1 MTTIIDSNGKPAYS
15 ISGDEDVILLSTP
28 SDCFAVNDPPKSNM
42 FYRNGWVEMP
52 AQPSPH
58 FIFDYEVKQWIDPR
72 SLDEIKAQKWTE
84 IKSERDRLEFG
95 GFEFDGN
102 IYDSDQVSQGRIT
115 GAASAGIDQTWT
127 LADNTTVELSAS
139 QLQQLY
145 AALQAHI
152 ASVHERGRIARQLI
166 FDAETKEQVEA
177 VQLQHLR
184 VLFYYQNLGGLMT
197 DNESYGVRVEKKIDS
212 MQSDIRML
220 SDHVTRLTFIN
231 EAHQNMSA
239 ENRKD
244 IDSIITRV
252 GVLENK
258 SAQLDGGLNV
268 IRIALTLLAGVFI
281 GVCTWVGSSII
292 QNAQENS
299 LLKEKTARLESDV
312 STIRNYQK

>member
-1 MTTIIDSNGKPAYS
+1 MTAIISKNGEILQTIYAN
-15 ISGDEDVILLSTP
+15 EETVVLNTP
-28 SDCFAVNDPPKSNM
+28 KDGFAVDDPPKSNM

-152 ASVHERGRIARQLI
+152 ASAHERGRIARQLI

-177 VQLQHLR
+177 VQL
-184 VLFYYQNLGGLMT
+184 
-197 DNESYGVRVEKKIDS
+197 
-212 MQSDIRML
+212 
-220 SDHVTRLTFIN
+220 
-231 EAHQNMSA
+231 
-239 ENRKD
+239 
-244 IDSIITRV
+244 
-252 GVLENK
+252 
-258 SAQLDGGLNV
+258 
-268 IRIALTLLAGVFI
+268 
-281 GVCTWVGSSII
+281 
-292 QNAQENS
+292 
-299 LLKEKTARLESDV
+299 
-312 STIRNYQK
+312 